1 MKKLFITIL
10 AIIVSYLS
18 YAQPVT
24 QRAGASQTVQ
34 DARWMGQYN
43 AFLPRYNDT
52 TAANLQKGIDS
63 CGAIIFTYDIAA
75 IWFRSCSNGS
85 KQWVQI
91 LPAGSPTPGGQAWVN
106 PGNSNLFTDAS
117 LNGGIS

>member
-1 MKKLFITIL
+1 MKKLICIIL
-10 AIIVSYLS
+10 GLFLFTCSYGQAIINRSGP
-18 YAQPVT
+18 AN
-24 QRAGASQTVQ
+24 TVQ
-34 DARWMGQYN
+34 DARWMSQYN

-75 IWFRSCSNGS
+75 LWFRSCSNGS

-91 LPAGSPTPGGQAWVN
+91 CRPLFPRKTRCDHSVLYGHGQQS
-106 PGNSNLFTDAS
+106 GFFYR
-117 LNGGIS
+117 